1 MQKDKFWEDLKSGMF
16 ASMVREKSK
25 GQVLSNSREVYHV
38 LKPLAAG
45 HDDVEAVYGMF
56 LTAKNQLLGIEKLF
70 SGSLTGALVYPR
82 EVLKRVIDLK
92 ASALVLAHNHP
103 SGCTEPSCEDKAIT
117 FRLAVALASIDVVL
131 HDHIIIGA
139 GFYSMA
145 DAGVMAR
152 INSKIKQLMSV
163 LS

>member
-1 MQKDKFWEDLKSGMF
+1 MQKNRFWEDLKSGMF
-16 ASMVREKSK
+16 ASMVRETSK

-38 LKPLAAG
+38 LKPLSAG
-45 HDDVEAVYGMF
+45 HDDVEAVYGLF
-56 LTAKNQLLGIEKLF
+56 LNAKNHLLAIDKLF

-82 EVLKRVIDLK
+82 EVLKRVIELK

-117 FRLAVALASIDVVL
+117 FRLAVALASIDVAL
-131 HDHIIIGA
+131 HDHIIVGA

-145 DAGVMAR
+145 DAGVMAT
-152 INSKIKQLMSV
+152 IKSRVRQL
-163 LS
+163 LSMQS